1 MLPFK
6 PNRRY
11 TSVALYAAA
20 TIAVVILFATLVIR
34 FASVSDWFARIISA
48 LAPLLYALVLAYFLR
63 PLVLRFEGLFS
74 KVLRVDKREDTARRR
89 ALLGVKWL
97 SIACAYLFVS
107 LCLFLFIFYLIPL
120 LAGDT
125 QQLWQR
131 LFGLSGTLVEFVNSV
146 GADFG
151 VKIST
156 ADIAN
161 LIYNSRATILAA
173 AAEIGTAISMVT
185 FDLFLGVCLSVGIL
199 LNRGVFAAHVR
210 RMGMAIF
217 SFRGFRYI
225 RRTVN
230 YANEVFGK
238 YIIGKIVECAI
249 IGLLYLIVLPLIGV
263 PYPFLIT
270 LIMTITNFIPI
281 IGAILGGIPSGIL
294 ILTGDNPLMA
304 VWFIIIVLIVE
315 QIDGNIVFPKVIG
328 SIINLRAV
336 WIMIAVAFFG
346 GMYGVLGMFL
356 SVPIFSVLYMLVRDA
371 INHLLLK
378 KGFVTDT
385 EFYSDLFA
393 STAPPRRRRF
403 KYHFFFG
410 EREPHEDGDKN
421 QK

>member
-1 MLPFK
+1 MSFFK
-6 PNRRY
+6 PNKKY
-11 TSVALYAAA
+11 TTIALYAGA
-20 TIAVVILFATLVIR
+20 TIAFVILFATLFLR
-34 FASVSDWFARIISA
+34 FSGVSAWFSRVTTA
-48 LAPLLYALVLAYFLR
+48 LSPLLYGLVFAYFLR
-63 PLVLRFEGLFS
+63 PLVNRFERL
-74 KVLRVDKREDTARRR
+74 LRKLLRIDKREGVAHRR
-89 ALLGVKWL
+89 AIFLARGL
-97 SIACAYLFVS
+97 SLAASYLFVS
-107 LCLFLFIFYLIPL
+107 LLLFLFVFYLIPL

-125 QQLWQR
+125 QELWQR
-131 LFGLSGTLVEFVNSV
+131 LWGLSGTLVEFVNSI
-146 GADFG
+146 GNSFG
-151 VKIST
+151 FTIS
-156 ADIAN
+156 ASDITKV
-161 LIYNSRATILAA
+161 IYNSRDTILSAL
-173 AAEIGTAISMVT
+173 TAFGASFSMVLL
-185 FDLFLGVCLSVGIL
+185 DLFIGVCLSAGIL
-199 LNRGVFAAHVR
+199 FNRGTLVAHVR
-210 RMGMAIF
+210 RLGMAIF

-225 RRTVN
+225 RRTLN

-249 IGLLYLIVLPLIGV
+249 IGLLYLIVLPIIGV

-270 LIMTITNFIPI
+270 LIMTITNFVPI

-304 VWFIIIVLIVE
+304 LWFIIIVLVVE

-346 GMYGVLGMFL
+346 GLYGALGMFL
-356 SVPIFSVLYMLVRDA
+356 SVPIFSVLYMLVRDG

-378 KGFVTDT
+378 KNEVTDT

-393 STAPPRRRRF
+393 TTAPHRRRRL

-410 EREPHEDGDKN
+410 DREPHEDGDKK